1 MLRREGATRG
11 QCRPSWSLSFTWTK
25 SLGRRRKECSHQGRP
40 LFFFLSPPR
49 LPPPRGVIAL
59 GGWRWRCVQTVSGR
73 QNEEPSRGASR
84 AADPGALG
92 RPPSPSPRPFS
103 AAPRPPLPPFPAMR
117 GSQSL
122 CFRHFS
128 RPCGYR
134 PVWNLVLEGRA
145 EVPATPPPGRR
156 LRLFLEPQ
164 ADGPGGRCRGPS
176 DLLCKDAGQRGSARH
191 IFVAPAPPG
200 GAGIT
205 GNGAATEAAGAR
217 SDHKG
222 AREDTEGAGIGRT
235 KLYFSIGHGDRA
247 SMAVL

>member
-1 MLRREGATRG
+1 M
-11 QCRPSWSLSFTWTK
+11 
-25 SLGRRRKECSHQGRP
+25 
-40 LFFFLSPPR
+40 
-49 LPPPRGVIAL
+49 
-59 GGWRWRCVQTVSGR
+59 
-73 QNEEPSRGASR
+73 
-84 AADPGALG
+84 
-92 RPPSPSPRPFS
+92 
-103 AAPRPPLPPFPAMR
+103 
-117 GSQSL
+117 
-122 CFRHFS
+122 S
-128 RPCGYR
+128 RPC
-134 PVWNLVLEGRA
+134 LEGRTKSHPGERLALQTPGRWAGRRVLPHAPSLRHLGLPCLPFQQCVVHSPCASGTFLGPAGTDRSGTWSWRGGA

-222 AREDTEGAGIGRT
+222 AREDTKGAGIGRT